1 MSSDGHGCGGGGRS
15 SGGSGNRCC
24 GRGNSGGMMVAV
36 VQEAVVVDLTAP
48 VTVAADLVFT
58 VAVAVTAVA

>member
-1 MSSDGHGCGGGGRS
+1 
-15 SGGSGNRCC
+15 
-24 GRGNSGGMMVAV
+24 MVAV